1 MTARGRTQF
10 APTMFTVGQLDKLEF
25 DGMIEMII
33 LITGASHTG
42 KTALAQ
48 KLLEK
53 YKYPYLSID
62 HLKMGLIRSGNTE
75 LTPMSDDR
83 DLTAYLW
90 PIVCEMVKTAIEN
103 KQNLIVE
110 GCYIPFDWQKD
121 FDSKYL
127 EHIKYFCLV
136 MSKEYIR
143 SHFSDI
149 KKYANIVE
157 NRLDD
162 EWCTM
167 ESVLADNTEMLDLA
181 QKHNVDYILID
192 DKYEI
197 SIDL

>member
-1 MTARGRTQF
+1 
-10 APTMFTVGQLDKLEF
+10 
-25 DGMIEMII
+25 MII

-62 HLKMGLIRSGNTE
+62 HLKMGLIRSGNTD
-75 LTPMSDDR
+75 LTPMSDDKS
-83 DLTAYLW
+83 LTDYLW
-90 PIVCEMVKTAIEN
+90 PIVCGIIKTAIEN

-121 FDSKYL
+121 FEQEYL
-127 EHIKYFCLV
+127 DNIKYFCLV
-136 MSKEYIR
+136 MSEKYIKN
-143 SHFSDI
+143 HFDDI
-149 KKYANIVE
+149 KRYANIIE

-162 EWCTM
+162 EWCTL
-167 ESVLADNTEMLDLA
+167 ENVLKENAEFLKFA
-181 QKHNVDYILID
+181 QMHKVNCILID

-197 SIDL
+197 NIGL